1 MTKKPKKPVEID
13 DVMAAARIEGDDD
26 IYELCTMAE
35 TVRIEGDELGEEWIL
50 HFRVDDE
57 TYYAYIPLETEL
69 DEIIQ
74 FLVDQDI
81 HPKFI
86 KYSHD

>member
-1 MTKKPKKPVEID
+1 MSKKAKKPADID
-13 DVMAAARIEGDDD
+13 DVMSAARIEGDDD
-26 IYELCTMAE
+26 IYELCTTAE
-35 TVRIEGDELGEEWIL
+35 KVRIESDELGEEWIL
-50 HFRVDDE
+50 HFYIDDE

-74 FLVDQDI
+74 FLIDQDI

-86 KYSHD
+86 KYPLD